1 MRFHP
6 EQTTREVA
14 IQHPEAIPV
23 FEALGID
30 YCCGGSKTLGESC
43 QAKQLEWTKLLKL
56 LEAAEAPA
64 AGSGT
69 DWALEP
75 LNALTWHIIDA
86 HHRYVRSATLRIR
99 HWLEKVVAKHG
110 ATHPEVLEVDAVFN
124 TLAAEL
130 AMHMMKEEQI
140 LFPYIDS
147 LARVDLDRCNPVEPR
162 FGTVANP
169 IQQMMAEHDDAGGNM
184 ARIHAFTGG
193 YQPPADA
200 CPTFRGLYHGL
211 AEFERDLHQHVHLE
225 NNILF
230 PRALD
235 VERRLLSVA
244 R

>member
-1 MRFHP
+1 MKFHP

-23 FEALGID
+23 LESLGID

-43 QAKQLEWTKLLKL
+43 QAKQLEWAKVADL

-64 AGSGT
+64 LGSGT
-69 DWALEP
+69 DWTREP
-75 LNALTWHIIDA
+75 LHALTWHIMDV

-110 ATHPEVLEVDAVFN
+110 AKHPEVLEVDAVFN

-147 LARVDLDRCNPVEPR
+147 LARAEGNQEEFDQLP

-169 IQQMMAEHDDAGGNM
+169 IHQMMAEHDDAGR
-184 ARIHAFTGG
+184 ALAQIHALTNG

-200 CPTFRGLYHGL
+200 CPTFHGLYHGL

-230 PRALD
+230 PKAVEL
-235 VERRLLSVA
+235 ERRFLTVA
-244 R
+244 G